1 MEAAVIPAGGGLGY
15 PRPVAYRDDTSDALE
30 APTAQGTLRIEVAPR
45 QTKIALVD
53 RTLLISERFATLVEH
68 HKKHKDKDKRTSV
81 ELVGRIVVA
90 RDVPRED
97 LGIWLEVEPGTP
109 REGMRRIFG
118 VEPLSLLD
126 PKGLDALAA
135 LDRLAH
141 RLRAELVDQAR
152 DIRKAIEI
160 GSASA
165 GGLDKVLLADH
176 GDRIVI
182 YARRLF
188 RDRAR
193 FAMSIHE
200 DGRIVVPDG
209 KKLTKIRVH
218 SRFGVTVWGDYIRF
232 ADPQGTDLARVSIP
246 WIAPE
251 DRKELARRI
260 GQLVDHD
267 EQAVIAW
274 PPRLAAELDPLG

>member
-1 MEAAVIPAGGGLGY
+1 
-15 PRPVAYRDDTSDALE
+15 VAYRDDTGDALE
-30 APTAQGTLRIEVAPR
+30 APTAQGILRLEVAPR
-45 QTKIALVD
+45 QTKLALAD

-68 HKKHKDKDKRTSV
+68 HKKHTAKDRRTSI
-81 ELVGRIVVA
+81 ELTGRLVIA

-97 LGIWLEVEPGTP
+97 LGVWLEVEPGTP

-118 VEPLSLLD
+118 VEPLSLFD
-126 PKGLDALAA
+126 PKGLEALAA
-135 LDRLAH
+135 LDRLAY
-141 RLRAELVDQAR
+141 RLRAEVVDLSR
-152 DIRKAIEI
+152 DIRRAVEI
-160 GSASA
+160 GSAAA

-176 GDRIVI
+176 GDRFVV

-193 FAMSIHE
+193 FAMAIHE

-209 KKLTKIRVH
+209 KKTRELTVH

-232 ADPQGTDLARVSIP
+232 ADPQGADLARVSIP

-267 EQAVIAW
+267 EQAAIAW
-274 PPRLAAELDPLG
+274 PPRLTAEADPAG

>member
-1 MEAAVIPAGGGLGY
+1 M
-15 PRPVAYRDDTSDALE
+15 AYRDDTGDALE
-30 APTAQGTLRIEVAPR
+30 APTAQGILRLEVAPR
-45 QTKIALVD
+45 QTKLALAD

-68 HKKHKDKDKRTSV
+68 HKKHTAKDRRTSI
-81 ELVGRIVVA
+81 ELAGRLVIA

-97 LGIWLEVEPGTP
+97 LGVWLEVEPGTP

-118 VEPLSLLD
+118 VEPLSLFD

-135 LDRLAH
+135 LDRLAY
-141 RLRAELVDQAR
+141 RLRAEVVDLSR
-152 DIRKAIEI
+152 DIRRAVEI
-160 GSASA
+160 GSSA
-165 GGLDKVLLADH
+165 TGGLDKVLLADQ
-176 GDRIVI
+176 GDRFVV

-200 DGRIVVPDG
+200 DGRIVVADG
-209 KKLTKIRVH
+209 KKTKELTVH

-232 ADPQGTDLARVSIP
+232 ADPQGADLARVSIP

-267 EQAVIAW
+267 EQATIAW
-274 PPRLAAELDPLG
+274 PPRLAAEAEPPG

>member
-1 MEAAVIPAGGGLGY
+1 M
-15 PRPVAYRDDTSDALE
+15 AYRDDTGDALE
-30 APTAQGTLRIEVAPR
+30 APTAQGTLRIEIAPR
-45 QTKIALVD
+45 QTKLSIAD
-53 RTLLISERFATLVEH
+53 RTLLISERFATVVEH
-68 HKKHKDKDKRTSV
+68 HKKRTARDKRTSI
-81 ELVGRIVVA
+81 ELTGRLVVA

-97 LGIWLEVEPGTP
+97 LGVWLEVEPGTP
-109 REGMRRIFG
+109 RAGMRRIFG
-118 VEPLSLLD
+118 VEPLSLME
-126 PKGLDALAA
+126 PTGLDALAA

-141 RLRAELVDQAR
+141 RLRAEVLALSR
-152 DIRKAIEI
+152 DIRRAVEI
-160 GSASA
+160 GSSA
-165 GGLDKVLLADH
+165 VRGLDKVLIADH
-176 GDRIVI
+176 GDRIVV

-193 FAMSIHE
+193 AAMSIHE
-200 DGRIVVPDG
+200 DGRISVPDG
-209 KKLTKIRVH
+209 KKLKEIRVH

-267 EQAVIAW
+267 EQGVIAW
-274 PPRLAAELDPLG
+274 PPRLAAEADQPG

>member
-1 MEAAVIPAGGGLGY
+1 M
-15 PRPVAYRDDTSDALE
+15 AYRDDTADALE
-30 APTAQGTLRIEVAPR
+30 APTAQGTLRVEIAPK
-45 QTKIALVD
+45 QTKLAVAD

-68 HKKHKDKDKRTSV
+68 HKKHTTRDKKTSI
-81 ELVGRIVVA
+81 ELTGRLVVA
-90 RDVPRED
+90 RGVPRED
-97 LGIWLEVEPGTP
+97 LGVWLEVEPGTA

-118 VEPLSLLD
+118 VEPASLLD
-126 PKGLDALAA
+126 PAGLDALAS

-141 RLRAELVDQAR
+141 RLRAELLELSR
-152 DIRKAIEI
+152 DIRRAVEI
-160 GSASA
+160 GSSAA
-165 GGLDKVLLADH
+165 GGVDKVLIADH
-176 GDRIVI
+176 GDRIVV

-193 FAMSIHE
+193 FAMSIHQ
-200 DGRIVVPDG
+200 DGRISVPDG
-209 KKLTKIRVH
+209 RKLREIRVH

-267 EQAVIAW
+267 EQALIAW
-274 PPRLAAELDPLG
+274 PPRLAAAADPPG

>member
-1 MEAAVIPAGGGLGY
+1 
-15 PRPVAYRDDTSDALE
+15 VAYRDDTGDALE
-30 APTAQGTLRIEVAPR
+30 APTAQGILRLEVAPR
-45 QTKIALVD
+45 QTKLAVAD

-68 HKKHKDKDKRTSV
+68 HKKRTEKDRRTSI
-81 ELVGRIVVA
+81 ELAGRLVIA

-97 LGIWLEVEPGTP
+97 LGVWLEVEPGTP

-118 VEPLSLLD
+118 VEPLSLFD

-135 LDRLAH
+135 LDRLAY
-141 RLRAELVDQAR
+141 RLRAEVVDLSR
-152 DIRKAIEI
+152 DIRRAVEI
-160 GSASA
+160 GSAAA
-165 GGLDKVLLADH
+165 GGLDKVLLADQ
-176 GDRIVI
+176 GDRFVV

-209 KKLTKIRVH
+209 KKTQEIRVH

-232 ADPQGTDLARVSIP
+232 ADPQGADLARVSIP

-267 EQAVIAW
+267 EQATIAW
-274 PPRLAAELDPLG
+274 PPRLAAEADPPA

>member
-1 MEAAVIPAGGGLGY
+1 M
-15 PRPVAYRDDTSDALE
+15 AYRDDTADALE
-30 APTAQGTLRIEVAPR
+30 APTAQGTLRIEVAPK
-45 QTKIALVD
+45 QTKLTVAD

-68 HKKHKDKDKRTSV
+68 HRRHTTRDRRTSM
-81 ELVGRIVVA
+81 ELTGRLVIA

-97 LGIWLEVEPGTP
+97 LGVWLEVEPGTP

-126 PKGLDALAA
+126 PRGLDALAA
-135 LDRLAH
+135 LDRLAQ
-141 RLRAELVDQAR
+141 RLRAEVLALSR
-152 DIRKAIEI
+152 DIRRAVEI
-160 GSASA
+160 GSSA
-165 GGLDKVLLADH
+165 VGGLDKVLIADH
-176 GDRIVI
+176 GDRIVV

-193 FAMSIHE
+193 AAMSIHE
-200 DGRIVVPDG
+200 DGRITVVDG
-209 KKLTKIRVH
+209 KKLKEVRVQ

-251 DRKELARRI
+251 DRKELVRRI

-267 EQAVIAW
+267 EQALIAW
-274 PPRLAAELDPLG
+274 PPRLAAEVDPPG

>member
-1 MEAAVIPAGGGLGY
+1 M
-15 PRPVAYRDDTSDALE
+15 AYRDDTADAME
-30 APTAQGTLRIEVAPR
+30 APTAQGPLRVEIAPR
-45 QTKIALVD
+45 QTKLAVGD

-68 HKKHKDKDKRTSV
+68 HKKNTAKDKRTSI
-81 ELVGRIVVA
+81 ELLGRLVVA

-97 LGIWLEVEPGTP
+97 LGVWLEVEPGTP

-118 VEPLSLLD
+118 VEPLSLFD
-126 PKGLDALAA
+126 PSGLDALAA

-141 RLRAELVDQAR
+141 RLRAQVVDLSR
-152 DIRKAIEI
+152 DIRRAVEI
-160 GSASA
+160 GSAAA

-176 GDRIVI
+176 GDRIVV

-200 DGRIVVPDG
+200 DGRINVPEG
-209 KKLTKIRVH
+209 KKLKEIRVQ

-251 DRKELARRI
+251 DRRELARRI

-267 EQAVIAW
+267 EQGVIAW
-274 PPRLAAELDPLG
+274 PPHLAAESGPRG

>member
-1 MEAAVIPAGGGLGY
+1 M
-15 PRPVAYRDDTSDALE
+15 AYRDDTADTLE
-30 APTAQGTLRIEVAPR
+30 APTAHGTLRLEVAPK
-45 QTKIALVD
+45 QTKLAVAD
-53 RTLLISERFATLVEH
+53 RTLLISERFATVVEH
-68 HKKHKDKDKRTSV
+68 HKKHIARDKRTSM
-81 ELVGRIVVA
+81 ELTGRLIVA

-97 LGIWLEVEPGTP
+97 LAVWLETEPGTP

-141 RLRAELVDQAR
+141 RLRAEVLDLSREVR
-152 DIRKAIEI
+152 RAIEI
-160 GSASA
+160 GSSAA
-165 GGLDKVLLADH
+165 GGLDKVLIADH
-176 GDRIVI
+176 GDRIVV

-200 DGRIVVPDG
+200 DGRVTVPDG
-209 KKLTKIRVH
+209 KKLKEIRVH

-251 DRKELARRI
+251 DRKELMRRI

-267 EQAVIAW
+267 EQASIAW
-274 PPRLAAELDPLG
+274 PPHLAVEADPPG

>member
-1 MEAAVIPAGGGLGY
+1 
-15 PRPVAYRDDTSDALE
+15 VAYRDDTSDALE
-30 APTAQGTLRIEVAPR
+30 APTAQGTLRVEVAPR
-45 QTKIALVD
+45 QTKLAVAD
-53 RTLLISERFATLVEH
+53 RTLLISGRFATLVEH
-68 HKKHKDKDKRTSV
+68 HKKTTAKDKKTSI
-81 ELVGRIVVA
+81 ELAGRLVVA

-97 LGIWLEVEPGTP
+97 LGVWLEVEPGTP

-126 PKGLDALAA
+126 PKGLDALAS

-141 RLRAELVDQAR
+141 RLRTELVEHAR
-152 DIRKAIEI
+152 DIRRAVEI
-160 GSASA
+160 GSAAA

-176 GDRIVI
+176 GDRIVV

-200 DGRIVVPDG
+200 DGRISVPDG
-209 KKLTKIRVH
+209 KKLKEIRVH

-260 GQLVDHD
+260 GQLIDHD
-267 EQAVIAW
+267 EQAAIAW
-274 PPRLAAELDPLG
+274 PPSR